1 MVLLQVTLARG
12 TLRLPPGDGK
22 PSSSPLRRAHVSG
35 SSRRLTN
42 PALPSQIQK
51 NKEREG
57 RKPKVALAST
67 FNCYSKRPTWRNKSL
82 KVIFEVKVLE
92 KAERS
97 YSCASFQNPR
107 GLAGPSLG
115 EWTSGPTWL
124 SPESRTKL
132 LYKYLTYTRISLLG
146 TLQ

>member
-1 MVLLQVTLARG
+1 MG
-12 TLRLPPGDGK
+12 
-22 PSSSPLRRAHVSG
+22 
-35 SSRRLTN
+35 
-42 PALPSQIQK
+42 
-51 NKEREG
+51 
-57 RKPKVALAST
+57 
-67 FNCYSKRPTWRNKSL
+67 NKSL
-82 KVIFEVKVLE
+82 KFIFEVKVLE
-92 KAERS
+92 KAKRS
-97 YSCASFQNPR
+97 YSYASFQSPR